1 MAEGWISIDLTKSA
15 KRMEKDVETLGGPDF
30 TSSAE
35 AICRYSYTPEFQ
47 NTTNYFKDALEAIAF
62 DAWEDPVGNL
72 IGRNR
77 PAGEPAF
84 ALGSHHDSNR
94 NGGKYDGTLGVV
106 TALEVCRLS
115 RELELDLPLQLMSF
129 IEEEASGF
137 GQGVLGS
144 RVIAGAVTEEYLRET
159 LRATDDG
166 RSFWEHALDAGHDPS
181 RWRECGQAL
190 EGLVGWIELHIEQ
203 GLVLQDGKMPF
214 GVVNAI
220 VGVNW
225 VDLVFHGRADHAGGT
240 AMANRADAGLA
251 AAETVVE
258 LERLVNDQTVPTVG
272 TAGIGQFSPGL
283 YNVIPG
289 EARLGLD
296 IRSVEATVYDDVIE
310 RITAFARERGAAR
323 GVTVDATANPLT
335 LATALDAG
343 VVGALEAAASDSGH
357 DHTLMYSG
365 GGHDTQIVAPHVPS
379 AMVFIPCKDGVS
391 HSPDEDADTAD
402 AAIAV
407 EVMLNTVVRYVADGG
422 MKA

>member
-1 MAEGWISIDLTKSA
+1 VAESWISIDLSKSA
-15 KRMEKDVETLGGPDF
+15 ERMDKDVETLGGPDF
-30 TSSAE
+30 TSSPD
-35 AICRYSYTPEFQ
+35 AICRYSYIPEFQ
-47 NTTNYFKDALEAIAF
+47 KTTDYFKGELEAAGF

-77 PAGEPAF
+77 PKGEPAF

-115 RELELDLPLQLMSF
+115 DELGLDLPLQLMSF

-144 RVIAGAVTEEYLRET
+144 RLIAGDVTEEYLRET

-166 RSFWEHALDAGHDPS
+166 RSFWEHAEGAGHEPA
-181 RWRECGQAL
+181 RWRECSEAL
-190 EGLVGWIELHIEQ
+190 EGLTGWIELHIEQ

-214 GVVNAI
+214 GIVNAI

-225 VDLVFHGRADHAGGT
+225 VDLRFHGRADHAGGT
-240 AMANRADAGLA
+240 AMANRADAGIA

-258 LERLVNDQTVPTVG
+258 LERLVNEQSVPTVG
-272 TAGIGQFSPGL
+272 TAGVGQFHPGL

-296 IRSVEATVYDDVIE
+296 IRSVDAAVYDDVIE
-310 RITAFARERGAAR
+310 RIIGFAEQRGAAR
-323 GVTVDATANPLT
+323 EVTVEATRNPLT
-335 LATALDAG
+335 AATAMDGG
-343 VVGALEAAASDSGH
+343 VVCALEAAAKDSGR
-357 DHTLMYSG
+357 DYTLMHSG
-365 GGHDTQIVAPHVPS
+365 GGHDTQIIAPHVPS
-379 AMVFIPCKDGVS
+379 AMIFVPCKDGIS
-391 HSPDEDADTAD
+391 HSPAEDADTTD

-407 EVMLNTVVRYVADGG
+407 EVMLNAVARYTAS
-422 MKA
+422 